1 MIIKFETSKNYDNN
15 DYYKI
20 NKTEN
25 IYSFISIFS
34 FNINKLTH

>member
-20 NKTEN
+20 NKTQN
-25 IYSFISIFS
+25 IYSFY
-34 FNINKLTH
+34 INFFF